1 MMDSAT
7 GIGIERLF
15 NTCGPQMI
23 IRSRVGAQFF
33 ELMYADSPPATPER
47 IRQALEDAGVV
58 LGGNSG
64 PGVKAEAVL
73 RGATACLGRGT
84 C

>member
-1 MMDSAT
+1 
-7 GIGIERLF
+7 
-15 NTCGPQMI
+15 
-23 IRSRVGAQFF
+23 
-33 ELMYADSPPATPER
+33 MYADSPPATPER